1 MKIRLKTIEDVKI
14 FVEAATQYYE
24 GEIDISQGKYM
35 VDGRSIIGIFSL
47 NLLEPIE
54 ATINNAPT
62 KEVETNCDNFIN
74 KWKVEED

>member
-14 FVEAATQYYE
+14 FVEAATRYYE
-24 GEIDISQGKYM
+24 GEIDIAQGKYM

-62 KEVETNCDNFIN
+62 KEVETNFYNFIN
-74 KWKVEED
+74 KWKVEEN